1 MDDDT
6 NLMAD
11 EPVEEVAGEG
21 VGYSGGVAT
30 AGYVSESGQGSYNDS
45 PSSSEIVATPL
56 TLGGSLS
63 TPGMAAVYAEAPSV
77 AAEDV
82 NLSTGSVN
90 WGSSGSFFSNLLS
103 SIGKA
108 LGTDSPSPSM
118 PGPSGTKTT
127 ASPTTAS
134 TVAAT
139 IKKNWLPI
147 VALVAAAIVG
157 WVLIFRR
164 KR

>member
-45 PSSSEIVATPL
+45 PSDEIVATPL
-56 TLGGSLS
+56 PLGGSLS
-63 TPGMAAVYAEAPSV
+63 TPGMAAVYAQAPSV
-77 AAEDV
+77 AQEDV
-82 NLSTGSVN
+82 NLSTGSVD
-90 WGSSGSFFSNLLS
+90 WGSTGNFFSNLLS

-108 LGTDSPSPSM
+108 LGTESPSPSM

-127 ASPTTAS
+127 TSPTTAS

-139 IKKNWLPI
+139 IKKNWLPLL
-147 VALVAAAIVG
+147 ALAIVG
-157 WVLIFRR
+157 IVGAVLIFRR

>member
-45 PSSSEIVATPL
+45 PSDEIVATPL
-56 TLGGSLS
+56 PLGGSLT
-63 TPGMAAVYAEAPSV
+63 TPGMAAVYAQAPSV
-77 AAEDV
+77 AQEDV

-90 WGSSGSFFSNLLS
+90 WGSTGNFFSNLLS

-108 LGTDSPSPSM
+108 LGTESPSPSM

-127 ASPTTAS
+127 TSPTTAS

-139 IKKNWLPI
+139 IKKNWLPLL
-147 VALVAAAIVG
+147 ALAIVG
-157 WVLIFRR
+157 IVGAVLIFRR

>member
-1 MDDDT
+1 VDDDT

-45 PSSSEIVATPL
+45 PSDEIVATPL
-56 TLGGSLS
+56 PLGGSLT
-63 TPGMAAVYAEAPSV
+63 TPGMAAVYAQAPSV
-77 AAEDV
+77 AQEDV

-90 WGSSGSFFSNLLS
+90 WGSTGNFFSNLLS

-108 LGTDSPSPSM
+108 LGTESPSPSM

-127 ASPTTAS
+127 TSPTTAS

-139 IKKNWLPI
+139 IKKNWLPLL
-147 VALVAAAIVG
+147 ALAIVG
-157 WVLIFRR
+157 IVGAVLIFRR

>member
-45 PSSSEIVATPL
+45 PSDEIVATPL
-56 TLGGSLS
+56 PLGGSLT
-63 TPGMAAVYAEAPSV
+63 TPGMAAVYAQAPSV
-77 AAEDV
+77 AQEDV
-82 NLSTGSVN
+82 NLSTGSVD
-90 WGSSGSFFSNLLS
+90 WGSTGNFFSNLLS

-108 LGTDSPSPSM
+108 LGTESPSPSM

-127 ASPTTAS
+127 TSPTTAS

-139 IKKNWLPI
+139 IKKNWLPLL
-147 VALVAAAIVG
+147 ALAIVG
-157 WVLIFRR
+157 IVGAVLIFRR

>member
-6 NLMAD
+6 NLMAS

-45 PSSSEIVATPL
+45 PSDEIVATPL
-56 TLGGSLS
+56 PLGGSLT
-63 TPGMAAVYAEAPSV
+63 TPGMAAVYAQAPSV
-77 AAEDV
+77 AQEDV

-90 WGSSGSFFSNLLS
+90 WGSTGNFFSNLLS

-108 LGTDSPSPSM
+108 LGTESPSPSM

-127 ASPTTAS
+127 TSPTTAS

-139 IKKNWLPI
+139 IKKNWLPLL
-147 VALVAAAIVG
+147 ALAIVG
-157 WVLIFRR
+157 IVGAVLIFRR